1 MHGHHDEAEM
11 EAHFQRMH
19 RDGDGG
25 NDSYCHMAVSVDFP
39 IHDDH
44 DDVDFGGGSDSE
56 GTLHD
61 DGDRIDHHDDDDYD
75 GGDASKFLLK

>member
-25 NDSYCHMAVSVDFP
+25 NDSYCHTAVAVDFP
-39 IHDDH
+39 SHDNDAD
-44 DDVDFGGGSDSE
+44 DDVDVGAGSE

-61 DGDRIDHHDDDDYD
+61 DGDRIDHHDGDYD
-75 GGDASKFLLK
+75 GDDASKFLLK